1 MWLADVPG
9 VITAD
14 ELAATVATV
23 VDTQLPSGMIPW
35 FEGGHADVWN
45 HTEAAMALL
54 LGGQRGAAEAA
65 WAWLAANQRPDG
77 AWHRYY
83 VEDGDGRQH
92 IEEEKLDANCCAYVG
107 TGLWHA
113 YRCSADRTLIETYW
127 PMVRRA
133 LDFVVGLQTA
143 RGEILWAR
151 HADGTPWSFA
161 LLTGSCS
168 ISLSLR
174 CGLAL
179 AEVLDDPQP
188 SWDAALSRL
197 LHVIGHEPEAFAPKH
212 RWAMDWYYPVL
223 VGALDGAVADA
234 RLQQGRDR
242 FVMEGRGVRCVVDEP
257 WVTAAETCEA
267 ALAHLATGRSE
278 QALDLFRWTLAHRH
292 HASGRYFTGLVHPGA
307 VTFPDQETSTYTA
320 AAVVLCADALS
331 AASPAADLFTS
342 TARPPSLWL
351 PASEPGSDRTL
362 SPRQRSTG

>member
-1 MWLADVPG
+1 MWLADLPG
-9 VITAD
+9 VIGPD
-14 ELAATVATV
+14 QLAATVSSIA
-23 VDTQLPSGMIPW
+23 DTQLAGGMIPW

-54 LGGQRGAAEAA
+54 LGGRRTEAEAA

-83 VEDGDGRQH
+83 VVDDAGRQH
-92 IEEEKLDANCCAYVG
+92 VEEDKLDANCCAYVA

-113 YRCSADRTLIETYW
+113 FRCSGDRALVQGYW

-133 LDFVVGLQTA
+133 LDFVVGLQTD

-161 LLTGSCS
+161 LLAGSCS

-179 AEVLDDPQP
+179 AESLDEPQP
-188 SWDAALSRL
+188 AWEAALGRL
-197 LHVIGHEPEAFAPKH
+197 LQVVRHDPGAFVPKH

-223 VGALDGAVADA
+223 VGALDANVANL
-234 RLQQGRDR
+234 RLDQGRDR
-242 FVMEGRGVRCVVDEP
+242 FVMDGRGVRCVVDEP

-267 ALAHLATGRSE
+267 ALAHLAAGRSQ
-278 QALDLFRWTLAHRH
+278 QALALFSWAQSHRH
-292 HASGRYFTGLVHPGA
+292 EASGRYFTGLVHPDG

-320 AAVVLCADALS
+320 AAVVLCADALA
-331 AASPAADLFTS
+331 AASPAADLFT
-342 TARPPSLWL
+342 RPP
-351 PASEPGSDRTL
+351 PAPISEPGHTL
-362 SPRQRSTG
+362 TPQQRSAG

>member
-1 MWLADVPG
+1 MWLADLPG
-9 VITAD
+9 VISAD
-14 ELAATVATV
+14 QLAATVSSIE
-23 VDTQLPSGMIPW
+23 DTQLRGGLIPW

-54 LGGQRGAAEAA
+54 LGGRRTEAEAA
-65 WAWLAANQRPDG
+65 WRWLAANQRPDG

-83 VEDGDGRQH
+83 VVDDAGRQH
-92 IEEEKLDANCCAYVG
+92 VEEDKLDANCCAYVA

-113 YRCSADRTLIETYW
+113 YRCTGDRALAAAYW

-133 LDFVVGLQTA
+133 LDFVVGLQTD

-179 AEVLDDPQP
+179 AEVLGDRQP
-188 SWDAALSRL
+188 AWEAALARL
-197 LHVIGHEPEAFAPKH
+197 LRVIRHDPGAFAPKH

-223 VGALDGAVADA
+223 VGALDPEAADA
-234 RLQQGRDR
+234 RLEQGRDR
-242 FVMEGRGVRCVVDEP
+242 FLMDGQGVRCVVDEP

-267 ALAHLATGRSE
+267 ALAHLAAGRSQ
-278 QALDLFRWTLAHRH
+278 QALALFSWVQAHRH
-292 HASGRYFTGLVHPGA
+292 GPSGRYFTGLVHPGA
-307 VTFPDQETSTYTA
+307 VTFPDQETSTYSA

-331 AASPAADLFTS
+331 AASPAADLFTNPPPAAAAEPRPTRL
-342 TARPPSLWL
+342 TAQER
-351 PASEPGSDRTL
+351 A
-362 SPRQRSTG
+362 TG

>member
-1 MWLADVPG
+1 MWLADLPG
-9 VITAD
+9 VISAD
-14 ELAATVATV
+14 QLAATVATIA
-23 VDTQLPSGMIPW
+23 DNQHPSGMIGW

-54 LGGQRGAAEAA
+54 LGGQRAHAEAA

-83 VEDGDGRQH
+83 VVDHSGRQH
-92 IEEEKLDANCCAYVG
+92 VEEDKLDANCCAYPA

-113 YRCSADRTLIETYW
+113 WRLTGDRALVETYW

-133 LDFVVGLQTA
+133 LDFVVGLQTE
-143 RGEILWAR
+143 RGEVRWAR

-179 AEVLDDPQP
+179 AAMLDQPQP
-188 SWDAALSRL
+188 AWETALDRL
-197 LHVIGHEPEAFAPKH
+197 LHVIRHDPGAFVPKH

-223 VGALDGAVADA
+223 VGALDPEAANVHLD
-234 RLQQGRDR
+234 QGRDR
-242 FVMEGRGVRCVVDEP
+242 FVMDGRGVRCVVDEP

-267 ALAHLATGRSE
+267 ALAHLAAGRSR
-278 QALDLFRWTLAHRH
+278 QALDLFSWAQAHRH
-292 HASGRYFTGLVHPGA
+292 QASGRYFTGLVHPGA
-307 VTFPDQETSTYTA
+307 ITFPDQESSTYTA
-320 AAVVLCADALS
+320 AAVVLCADALT
-331 AASPAADLFTS
+331 AASPAAELFTS
-342 TARPPSLWL
+342 PL
-351 PASEPGSDRTL
+351 PAPTPTSEPVLTL
-362 SPRQRSTG
+362 APHQRRSAG